1 MLLLSFVLAG
11 REALR
16 GLTRLLTALAG
27 GVLLLG
33 VVPGFR
39 GLTGAGVDLTLS
51 LVQRLL
57 DQPQHEIPLGEL
69 AARAGSLS
77 LQVRLDPLEKVLSDL
92 EGHRAGA
99 VVVRH
104 DLVTSIFLHF
114 VIIDEQV
121 GDVLRGGQAR
131 LLSGLADALVQLQG

>member
-33 VVPGFR
+33 IVPGFR
-39 GLTGAGVDLTLS
+39 GLTGAGAGLTLS

-92 EGHRAGA
+92 EGHR
-99 VVVRH
+99 
-104 DLVTSIFLHF
+104 SIPLK
-114 VIIDEQV
+114 
-121 GDVLRGGQAR
+121 GW
-131 LLSGLADALVQLQG
+131 